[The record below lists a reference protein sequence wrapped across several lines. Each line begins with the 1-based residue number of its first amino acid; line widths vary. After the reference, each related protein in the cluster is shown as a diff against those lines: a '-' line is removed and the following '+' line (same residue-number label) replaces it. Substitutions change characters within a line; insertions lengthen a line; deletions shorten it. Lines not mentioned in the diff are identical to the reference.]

1 MYRIDERYISHFN
14 DFQKDRK
21 EWNGEKEKKV
31 LETRGSIVEDFFR
44 FRFFSCSSQR
54 SKKIFPF
61 LFFFFSP
68 RQRKTRRTARVNT
81 SVVVQQEAFN
91 QRAWKI
97 LFTRSRT
104 PHRSPLYVPICLFTP
119 AHAAPLH
126 ARPTF
131 HDRLLDFE
139 RVRFSFSPFPFWI
152 GLKFGIFWPIRIDK
166 DYWFD
171 CWSENLFR
179 NSINWRILKRGE
191 KESFFSIDSW
201 KVFLLQI
208 KSCRNFRGRKVW

>member
-14 DFQKDRK
+14 DFQK
-21 EWNGEKEKKV
+21 EWNGEEEKKV

-152 GLKFGIFWPIRIDK
+152 GLKFGIF
-166 DYWFD
+166 
-171 CWSENLFR
+171 
-179 NSINWRILKRGE
+179 
-191 KESFFSIDSW
+191 
-201 KVFLLQI
+201 
-208 KSCRNFRGRKVW
+208 

>member
-1 MYRIDERYISHFN
+1 MNVTFHILMIFKKNGMER
-14 DFQKDRK
+14 RK
-21 EWNGEKEKKV
+21 RKFW
-31 LETRGSIVEDFFR
+31 LSRGSIVEDFF
-44 FRFFSCSSQR
+44 QR

-61 LFFFFSP
+61 FFFFFSP

-152 GLKFGIFWPIRIDK
+152 GLKIWNLLTDSNRQRLLIWLLIGKFVSKLDQLEDSQTRRERKFLFD
-166 DYWFD
+166 WF
-171 CWSENLFR
+171 L
-179 NSINWRILKRGE
+179 
-191 KESFFSIDSW
+191 ESFFITNKILSKFSREKGVI
-201 KVFLLQI
+201 KTFLILQ
-208 KSCRNFRGRKVW
+208 S